1 MPARGAYIII
11 RGASAPVVLVLSGTP
26 VPAPGPASTVRS
38 VLPGTPVP
46 ARGAYIIIRGASA
59 TVVLV
64 LPGTPVP
71 ATGASATVVPAP
83 GASATAVLALSGTLV
98 PALGAS
104 STVVM
109 VLSGTLVPAPGAPH
123 LHVSHGPGVW
133 VKKCRQ
139 GPRPSVTACGV
150 TDRERHREA
159 QTGRQ
164 TPAQVMIFPSTEV
177 LGSQTATDT
186 QRQAQAERHQSKGT
200 FSLRLEPLR
209 HRQTDTQ
216 WHTQAGRDQAKGMI
230 FP

>member
-26 VPAPGPASTVRS
+26 VPAP
-38 VLPGTPVP
+38 
-46 ARGAYIIIRGASA
+46 GASA